1 MFFPSPGILFSE
13 AVTPTPPLPYPETPC
28 EQQRVK
34 DEGVAVQVSQVWG
47 GGIMLLI
54 GEKAVS
60 FLTKQSGL
68 QGKSSRFS
76 LSPLCSKQDFD
87 KHTGSDWLWKQ
98 TTTIWGVT

>member
-13 AVTPTPPLPYPETPC
+13 AVTPTPPLPYPGTPC

-47 GGIMLLI
+47 GGIMLLT

-60 FLTKQSGL
+60 FLTKQSVL

-76 LSPLCSKQDFD
+76 LSPLCQQ
-87 KHTGSDWLWKQ
+87 TGL
-98 TTTIWGVT
+98 